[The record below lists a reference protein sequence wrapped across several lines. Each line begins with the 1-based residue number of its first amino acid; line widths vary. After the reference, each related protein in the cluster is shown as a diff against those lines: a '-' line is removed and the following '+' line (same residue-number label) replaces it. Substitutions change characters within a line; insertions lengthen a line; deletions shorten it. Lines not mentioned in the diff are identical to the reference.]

1 MRERDGQ
8 RRGGGVKA
16 YPRVVSEDEFFFFL
30 VLRCFTVRAF
40 KNPQNCDLSAGLF
53 FVRPLS
59 LYILLLH
66 SSWPS
71 ICWSCRSLLEYLS
84 HPALSLTCCELQQ
97 TRWHCS
103 GVIPSLMRPDCQLR
117 AFNAEVTDSSIIA
130 PPPCPHSCPPM
141 LVLSFGTTGRIAL
154 DGMLL
159 FPSMTSI
166 RRGQDGP
173 RRCPLAALGLP

>member
-1 MRERDGQ
+1 MGWSKAW
-8 RRGGGVKA
+8 RRSK
-16 YPRVVSEDEFFFFL
+16 
-30 VLRCFTVRAF
+30 
-40 KNPQNCDLSAGLF
+40 DLSLGCVRGWIFLLLLGSPVLHDQNFQESLELRSFGRAL

-97 TRWHCS
+97 TRWHCL
-103 GVIPSLMRPDCQLR
+103 GVIPSLMQPDCQLR

-141 LVLSFGTTGRIAL
+141 LVISFGTTGRIAL
-154 DGMLL
+154 DGVLL

-166 RRGQDGP
+166 PRGQDGP
-173 RRCPLAALGLP
+173 RRCPPAALGLP